1 MKLIARFV
9 TLSILFL
16 SLSSMRI
23 TAYTPSDFIVE
34 FLGQPNPDLIVMMR
48 RPPSSLI
55 SHPLFNY
62 DTHTKVSGFNV
73 TDIMNEAFVE
83 EPYIVHLQST
93 SHEQTLAYLSQL
105 EGDHRIL
112 TIEIDVLR
120 KPLMNYN
127 DPGRANQWHLNALS
141 LSEAHNNLVSFD
153 LPFGGLSDIIV
164 AVIDT
169 GLDQQH
175 PEFVNQL
182 WINPNEISNDGIDND
197 NNGFIDDVNGVNSDT
212 HTHDFEDTDGHGTH
226 VSGVILANT
235 NNDTGIVGIAPN
247 VKLMSIKAS
256 RYFPSEGKELLPSS
270 AVYAGLMYAFDHG
283 AHIVN
288 MSFGSS
294 YFLESEESMIRS
306 LSQHMILVAAAG
318 NEGKAM
324 TEQAFFPAAYDGVIG
339 VMAHKQIPNLDG
351 SILSDISN
359 FDDNN
364 HVIRNYDIMA
374 PGQLIFSTYLNQSY
388 AILSGT
394 SMAAPMVVGVA
405 ALLLSKL
412 DGFNVYDAPTLSQL
426 LISQNLPALGKIVNG
441 VNYAYPKL
449 NALSTLKINPVIN
462 EVLTFNE
469 NGEFNF
475 IVFGNYFLPGIQV
488 LIDGNVIH
496 PVIHD
501 SMKQIQFSATVTPQ
515 TTINLTLKHPDHTQ
529 VTRSF
534 FVVGDVAVSD
544 LVMTPTSL
552 TFLDST
558 PQNIYVSVIPENATN
573 KSLIFT
579 SLNPNIASVNS
590 NGLVTPITNGTTTIQ
605 IQTVDLS
612 LSRLVEVTVSLAQV
626 TLFYRINDGRFPSNS
641 SISAQIS
648 GSTTQVDS
656 GSSVAADSNVE
667 LNVSVPAGYVVVSW
681 IINGNKL
688 ETSDKTKKIVLTLA
702 NNNVVVE
709 LVRRGDLNNDGNLT
723 TTDLVQLQRLLA
735 GIISNTL
742 ERELAGDIN
751 ESATLTTTDLV
762 QLMRILAGIPLT
774 ESE

>member
-270 AVYAGLMYAFDHG
+270 AVYAGFIM
-283 AHIVN
+283 VT
-288 MSFGSS
+288 GS
-294 YFLESEESMIRS
+294 
-306 LSQHMILVAAAG
+306 
-318 NEGKAM
+318 
-324 TEQAFFPAAYDGVIG
+324 
-339 VMAHKQIPNLDG
+339 
-351 SILSDISN
+351 
-359 FDDNN
+359 
-364 HVIRNYDIMA
+364 
-374 PGQLIFSTYLNQSY
+374 
-388 AILSGT
+388 
-394 SMAAPMVVGVA
+394 
-405 ALLLSKL
+405 
-412 DGFNVYDAPTLSQL
+412 
-426 LISQNLPALGKIVNG
+426 
-441 VNYAYPKL
+441 
-449 NALSTLKINPVIN
+449 
-462 EVLTFNE
+462 
-469 NGEFNF
+469 
-475 IVFGNYFLPGIQV
+475 
-488 LIDGNVIH
+488 
-496 PVIHD
+496 
-501 SMKQIQFSATVTPQ
+501 
-515 TTINLTLKHPDHTQ
+515 
-529 VTRSF
+529 
-534 FVVGDVAVSD
+534 
-544 LVMTPTSL
+544 
-552 TFLDST
+552 
-558 PQNIYVSVIPENATN
+558 
-573 KSLIFT
+573 
-579 SLNPNIASVNS
+579 
-590 NGLVTPITNGTTTIQ
+590 
-605 IQTVDLS
+605 
-612 LSRLVEVTVSLAQV
+612 
-626 TLFYRINDGRFPSNS
+626 
-641 SISAQIS
+641 
-648 GSTTQVDS
+648 
-656 GSSVAADSNVE
+656 
-667 LNVSVPAGYVVVSW
+667 
-681 IINGNKL
+681 
-688 ETSDKTKKIVLTLA
+688 
-702 NNNVVVE
+702 
-709 LVRRGDLNNDGNLT
+709 
-723 TTDLVQLQRLLA
+723 
-735 GIISNTL
+735 
-742 ERELAGDIN
+742 
-751 ESATLTTTDLV
+751 
-762 QLMRILAGIPLT
+762 
-774 ESE
+774 